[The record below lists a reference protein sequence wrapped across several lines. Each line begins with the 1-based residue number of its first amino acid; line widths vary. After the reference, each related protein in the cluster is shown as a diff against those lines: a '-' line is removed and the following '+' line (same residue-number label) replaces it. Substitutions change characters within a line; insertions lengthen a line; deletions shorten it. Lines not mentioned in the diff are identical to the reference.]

1 MLNFTKSGNQCYFND
16 QNKKMCYPTKCASI
30 YPVSNGWVMYGLSW
44 CPYRKKATELLT
56 QKGISYMYYDIEQ
69 EPFNGKEKFKEIMKE
84 YLNGQSTTPAIFYN
98 GKLVGGY
105 SELQKFF

>member
-69 EPFNGKEKFKEIMKE
+69 EPFNGKEKFKEMMKE
-84 YLNGQSTTPAIFYN
+84 YLNGQTTTPAIFYN
-98 GKLVGGY
+98 GKLVGGF
-105 SELQKFF
+105 SDLQKFF